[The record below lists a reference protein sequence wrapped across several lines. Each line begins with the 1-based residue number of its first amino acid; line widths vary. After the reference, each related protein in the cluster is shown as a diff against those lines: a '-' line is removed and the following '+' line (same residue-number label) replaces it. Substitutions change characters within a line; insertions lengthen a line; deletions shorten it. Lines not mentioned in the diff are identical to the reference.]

1 MQESLYDK
9 EDDLGGK
16 WKMMFSKDERTNEQI
31 SKTKQPKQYAF
42 GYESEEDD
50 QRASQN
56 QPHASYGAVGVQAT
70 TSHLLQQPSTSSS
83 VAFQRSKSKGR
94 HVSPPPKPK
103 DLAPISSNQVKS
115 GPVVLDKF
123 GNFRLANTEPLVKLP
138 ERGRSRSRKYDS
150 SSSASRSP
158 RRRSRSGSYGGRRKY
173 SRSRSPYY
181 RGSRSRSY
189 SRSRSRLVTFH
200 LMFLDLHKVS
210 IKDQG
215 FPVKLLVSLVTLCYH
230 DIESS
235 QFFCCLF

>member
-1 MQESLYDK
+1 MDKVDEKSSIPKKKTQENLYDK
-9 EDDLGGK
+9 DDDLGGK

-42 GYESEEDD
+42 GYESEDD
-50 QRASQN
+50 EQRASQN
-56 QPHASYGAVGVQAT
+56 QAHASYGAIGVAA
-70 TSHLLQQPSTSSS
+70 SHLSQHQPSTSSA
-83 VAFQRSKSKGR
+83 VGFQRSKSKGR

-103 DLAPISSNQVKS
+103 DVAPPSSNQVKS

-158 RRRSRSGSYGGRRKY
+158 RRRSRSGSYGRR
-173 SRSRSPYY
+173 RSRSPYH

-189 SRSRSRLVTFH
+189 SRSRSR
-200 LMFLDLHKVS
+200 
-210 IKDQG
+210 
-215 FPVKLLVSLVTLCYH
+215 
-230 DIESS
+230 
-235 QFFCCLF
+235 